1 MKSMHKG
8 LVVSSLVAAA
18 AALTVWSAAAGRR
31 EQAAPVEQAPSP
43 VESAPAAELA
53 AAAVKVDVVAP
64 ETAPPAVSEGEPV
77 EAPADL
83 KITVQSTKQG
93 RLLKVQRY
101 GHVLALRR
109 GGSVHVGMH
118 EVIVPAASAA
128 EDLVWEATSPKTL
141 ETLRGR
147 ATAPADGK
155 ATFGNTVRM
164 ATVTDE
170 VMPSHRCVGHAD
182 GAGGFA
188 VLCRVD
194 GMAAAASVDG
204 DDPKRGVWSLAG
216 EKTLVRLDLPMT
228 GDGASSKVMGYEKA
242 GKGVLVRV
250 EASRAP
256 GELAA
261 VLAVGSDS
269 RVQPRVVRNIG
280 CFCRLPPGDDRF

>member
-1 MKSMHKG
+1 MKSIHKG

-31 EQAAPVEQAPSP
+31 EQAAPVEQASSP
-43 VESAPAAELA
+43 VESAPAEGLLA
-53 AAAVKVDVVAP
+53 AAAKVDVAAA
-64 ETAPPAVSEGEPV
+64 ETAPPVVSEGEPV

-83 KITVQSTKQG
+83 KITVQATKQG

-101 GHVLALRR
+101 GHVLAIRR

-118 EVIVPAASAA
+118 EVILPAAAGA

-155 ATFGNTVRM
+155 ATFGNTVRL
-164 ATVTDE
+164 ATVTGD
-170 VMPSHRCVGHAD
+170 VMPSHRCVGHGD
-182 GAGGFA
+182 GAGGFT
-188 VLCRVD
+188 VLCSVD

-204 DDPKRGVWSLAG
+204 EDPKRGVWSLAG
-216 EKTLVRLDLPMT
+216 EKTVVRLDLPMN

-242 GKGVLVRV
+242 GRGVLVRV

-261 VLAVGSDS
+261 VLAVGSDG
-269 RVQPRVVRNIG
+269 RVQPAVIRRIG